1 MNWDSKN
8 QQVQCKVGNFNPY
21 LKTINPRGL
30 KILVEKKHLLN
41 IDKQNI
47 NSVDGILCDST
58 IHVEDARGRGNR
70 LIHTW
75 GIESIHICRLLA
87 SKHTMQYELMVV
99 HSGINQ
105 TYFHN
110 TRIPSEIF

>member
-41 IDKQNI
+41 IDK
-47 NSVDGILCDST
+47 
-58 IHVEDARGRGNR
+58 
-70 LIHTW
+70 
-75 GIESIHICRLLA
+75 
-87 SKHTMQYELMVV
+87 
-99 HSGINQ
+99 
-105 TYFHN
+105 
-110 TRIPSEIF
+110 